1 MLQLSCRVGMWG
13 GIRARAIGPQTTA
26 QAIVEVVVGGGWG
39 GGGAEKKYAGGG
51 DWGLFFFI
59 GERYLDSLR
68 RGASVPKMQ
77 MCKRTYSLTFY
88 STG

>member
-1 MLQLSCRVGMWG
+1 M
-13 GIRARAIGPQTTA
+13 RAIGPQTTA
-26 QAIVEVVVGGGWG
+26 QAIAEVVVA
-39 GGGAEKKYAGGG
+39 GARRRNMQGG